1 VRRGCVHHRGP
12 KSQPERYHAG
22 THIAVDRGLG
32 RFIQRNRVP
41 EHGKSTKTLGTSIVS
56 LALIGWPHGKES
68 RGKEPI
74 AASVRSRIL
83 DKIVNVSVKN
93 EIAAQE
99 TLEKVLSQCA
109 PAMRDSLEAVL
120 RGEDLPFEQG
130 LQLAT
135 AEGTGLQAL
144 VAVADYLR
152 RETAGETVT
161 YVVNRNIN
169 FTNVCFVGCSFCG
182 FGRGPQAADAYSLSF
197 EQIVR
202 RAQEAWDCGATEVCI
217 QGGLPRDLDGFF
229 YRDLLRAIKRSIS
242 AMHVHAFSP
251 MEIDYGV
258 LKTGM
263 PLRDYLQMLKDEGL
277 GSIPGTAAEI
287 LDDRIRRQ
295 LSPNKLPVARWV
307 EIITTA
313 HALGIPSTSTMMY
326 GHVEEPADWIG
337 HLLLL
342 RSIQKRTGGFTEF
355 VPLGFIHQNTRLY
368 KHGGARPGA
377 VRDEHLRV
385 HALSRVLLHGAIP
398 NVQVS
403 WVKLGIETSLA
414 CLQAGAND
422 FGGTLMEENISKA
435 AGATFG
441 EYVSPEEFRAH
452 IRKIGRMPA
461 ERSTTYKIRRTFE
474 RHEDDPP
481 STATPLRQ
489 LRAEA
494 HGPYTEG
501 AY

>member
-1 VRRGCVHHRGP
+1 M
-12 KSQPERYHAG
+12 SQ
-22 THIAVDRGLG
+22 
-32 RFIQRNRVP
+32 
-41 EHGKSTKTLGTSIVS
+41 KTLSRV
-56 LALIGWPHGKES
+56 LA
-68 RGKEPI
+68 
-74 AASVRSRIL
+74 
-83 DKIVNVSVKN
+83 
-93 EIAAQE
+93 
-99 TLEKVLSQCA
+99 QCA
-109 PAMRDSLEAVL
+109 SRARDSLESVL
-120 RGEDLPFEQG
+120 QG
-130 LQLAT
+130 QEPSFDEGLCLAT
-135 AEGTGLQAL
+135 AEGADLEAL
-144 VAVADYLR
+144 AAVADYLR
-152 RETAGETVT
+152 SETVGRTVT

-182 FGRGPQAADAYSLSF
+182 FGRGPQASDAYSLSF
-197 EQIVR
+197 EEIVR
-202 RAQEAWDCGATEVCI
+202 RAREAWDCGATEVCI
-217 QGGLPRDLDGFF
+217 QGGLPRDLDRFF
-229 YRDLLRAIKRSIS
+229 YRDLLRAIKGALP

-258 LKTGM
+258 WKTGL
-263 PLRDYLQMLKDEGL
+263 PLREYLQMMKDEGL

-287 LDDRIRRQ
+287 LDDRIRQQ

-313 HALGIPSTSTMMY
+313 HELSIPSTSTMMY
-326 GHVEEPADWIG
+326 GHVEEPADWVR

-342 RSIQKRTGGFTEF
+342 RSIQKRTAGFTEF

-377 VRDEHLRV
+377 ARDEHLRV
-385 HALSRVLLHGAIP
+385 HALSRVLLHGAIR

-452 IRKIGRMPA
+452 IREISRVPA
-461 ERSTTYKIRRTFE
+461 ERLTTYKIRRTFE
-474 RHEDDPP
+474 RREDDPSSALP
-481 STATPLRQ
+481 ALR
-489 LRAEA
+489 LARSEN
-494 HGPYTEG
+494 HTGYTEG

>member
-1 VRRGCVHHRGP
+1 MDVLEYLHKARDGA
-12 KSQPERYHAG
+12 KLTFEE
-22 THIAVDRGLG
+22 GL
-32 RFIQRNRVP
+32 R
-41 EHGKSTKTLGTSIVS
+41 
-56 LALIGWPHGKES
+56 
-68 RGKEPI
+68 
-74 AASVRSRIL
+74 
-83 DKIVNVSVKN
+83 
-93 EIAAQE
+93 
-99 TLEKVLSQCA
+99 
-109 PAMRDSLEAVL
+109 
-120 RGEDLPFEQG
+120 
-130 LQLAT
+130 LAT
-135 AEGTGLQAL
+135 TEGAVLQAL
-144 VAVADYLR
+144 VAVADDLR
-152 RETAGETVT
+152 RQTVGETIT
-161 YVVNRNIN
+161 YVINRNIN

-197 EQIVR
+197 EEVVR
-202 RAQEAWDCGATEVCI
+202 RAREAWDCGATEVCI

-229 YRDLLRAIKRSIS
+229 YRDLLRAIKRALP

-263 PLRDYLQMLKDEGL
+263 PLRDYLQKKQDEGL
-277 GSIPGTAAEI
+277 GNIPGTAAEI
-287 LDDRIRRQ
+287 LDDRIRGQ

-313 HALGIPSTSTMMY
+313 HDLGIPTTSTMMY
-326 GHVEEPADWIG
+326 GHVEEPADWVR

-342 RSIQKRTGGFTEF
+342 RSIQKHTGGFTEF

-377 VRDEHLRV
+377 MRDEHLRV
-385 HALSRVLLHGAIP
+385 HALSRVLLHGAIR
-398 NVQVS
+398 NIQVS

-441 EYVSPEEFRAH
+441 EYVSPQEFRAH
-452 IRKIGRMPA
+452 IQTIGRVPA
-461 ERSTTYKIRRTFE
+461 ERSTTYRIRQTFE
-474 RHEDDPP
+474 RRENDPP
-481 STATPLRQ
+481 SAPPPLR
-489 LRAEA
+489 LARTET
-494 HGPYTEG
+494 HTVYTEG